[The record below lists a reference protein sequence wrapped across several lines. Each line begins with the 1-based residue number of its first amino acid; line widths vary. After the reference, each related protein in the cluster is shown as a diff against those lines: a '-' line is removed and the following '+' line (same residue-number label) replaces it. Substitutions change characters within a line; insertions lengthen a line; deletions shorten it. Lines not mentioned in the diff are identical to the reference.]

1 MKAFD
6 QYLKQIEQEIKTKN
20 VGYSTDEIGS
30 VQEVRDG
37 VAMVQGLDKAGF
49 GEVVEFECGVKGY
62 IIDMTEDSVGIIV
75 LGDYLLIKSGE
86 KVRALNYTLSVP
98 VGDAFVGRMVN
109 PLGELIDGGPSVNA
123 TQMNPVE
130 KVAPSVVYRKSVT
143 VPLQTGIKSIDAL
156 FPIGRGQRELIIGD
170 RGTGKSTIA
179 IDTIINQKGQ
189 NVICIYCGIGQKNSK
204 IALVSEL
211 LRKHGALDY
220 SIVMSASASDPASL
234 QYLAPYA
241 ASAMAEYF
249 MSKGKDVLVVYDDLS
264 KHAWAY
270 RQVSLILR
278 RPAGREA
285 YPGDIFYL
293 HSRLLERACRIDQKY
308 GGGSIT
314 ALPII
319 ETLEGDV
326 SAYIPTNVIS
336 ITDGQIFL
344 ETDLFNAGIRPAINI
359 GISVSRV
366 GGNAQTKA
374 MKQVAGKLKLDL
386 AQYREMAAF
395 SQFESDLDE
404 QTKKLLNQGAKVTQ
418 LMKQDKNKPYRLG
431 EEIIILWAANK
442 GYLEAVPVAQINDCE
457 TQLLNAVRTRA
468 QKLCLR
474 IEQEKV
480 ITEEIEKDLKP
491 LVKDIVDGFSTN

>member
-6 QYLKQIEQEIKTKN
+6 QYLKQIEQEIKTKK
-20 VGYSTDEIGS
+20 VGYATDEIGS
-30 VQEVRDG
+30 VQEVHDG
-37 VAMVQGLDKAGF
+37 VALVAGLDKAGF
-49 GEVVEFECGVKGY
+49 GEVVEFESGVKGY
-62 IIDMTEDSVGIIV
+62 IIDMTEDSVGVIV

-86 KVRALNYTLSVP
+86 QVKALNYTLSVP
-98 VGDAFVGRMVN
+98 VGDEFIGRSIN
-109 PLGELIDGGPSVNA
+109 PLGEVIDGGAAINA
-123 TQMNPVE
+123 VSRNPVE

-143 VPLQTGIKSIDAL
+143 VPLQTGIKSIDAI

-179 IDTIINQKGQ
+179 LDTIINQKGQ
-189 NVICIYCGIGQKNSK
+189 GVICIYCGIGQKNSK

-220 SIVMSASASDPASL
+220 SIIVSASASDPAAL
-234 QYLAPYA
+234 QYLAPYS

-249 MSKGKDVLVVYDDLS
+249 MSKGKDVLVIYDDLS

-293 HSRLLERACRIDQKY
+293 HSRLLERACRLDPKY

-431 EEIIILWAANK
+431 EEIIVLWAANK
-442 GYLEAVPVAQINDCE
+442 GYLESVPVTAVNDCE
-457 TQLLNAVRTRA
+457 AQLLSAIRTRG
-468 QKLCLR
+468 QKLCA
-474 IEQEKV
+474 K
-480 ITEEIEKDLKP
+480 IEKEKIVNEETEAELKP
-491 LVKDIVDGFSTN
+491 FVKDIVEGFVTT

>member
-1 MKAFD
+1 MKAID
-6 QYLKQIEQEIKTKN
+6 QYLEQIEREIKNSKLDYKTDEVGIVQEI
-20 VGYSTDEIGS
+20 
-30 VQEVRDG
+30 RDG
-37 VAMVQGLDKAGF
+37 VALAQGLDKAGY
-49 GEVVEFECGVKGY
+49 GEVVEFASGVKGY
-62 IIDMTEDSVGIIV
+62 IIDLMEDSVGIIV
-75 LGDYLLIKSGE
+75 LGDYLTIKSGE
-86 KVRALNYTLSVP
+86 QVKALKYTLSIP
-98 VGDAFVGRMVN
+98 VSDKMIGRTVDPMGQPLDGGDAL
-109 PLGELIDGGPSVNA
+109 PTDKW
-123 TQMNPVE
+123 NPVE
-130 KVAPSVVYRKSVT
+130 KVAPSVVYRKPVL

-179 IDTIINQKGQ
+179 LDTIINQKGQ
-189 NVICIYCGIGQKNSK
+189 GVICIYCGIGQKNSK

-211 LRKHGALDY
+211 LRKQGALDY
-220 SIVMSASASDPASL
+220 TIVVSASSSDPAAL
-234 QYLAPYA
+234 QYLAPYS
-241 ASAMAEYF
+241 ASAIAEHFMAQ
-249 MSKGKDVLVVYDDLS
+249 GKDVLVIYDDLS

-293 HSRLLERACRIDQKY
+293 HSRLLERACRVEDSQ

-314 ALPII
+314 ALPVI

-374 MKQVAGKLKLDL
+374 MKQVAGRLKLDL

-404 QTKKLLNQGAKVTQ
+404 ETKKLLNRGAKVTQ

-431 EEIIILWAANK
+431 EEIVVLWAANK
-442 GYLEAVPVAQINDCE
+442 GYIDEIPVLKVNE
-457 TQLLNAVRTRA
+457 FENELV
-468 QKLCLR
+468 KSLR
-474 IEQEKV
+474 LQGEKIIHLIEKEKV
-480 ITEEIEKDLKP
+480 ITPHIEELLAPFVKNIVGGFIEA
-491 LVKDIVDGFSTN
+491 